1 MIPIFYLAKPKY
13 GGWVA
18 FTSHLYRSLKAIGEK
33 PILFKITKT
42 NSNIKRH
49 FCDNIFYQ
57 NINIETAINLSEQFK
72 SIISA
77 QDKHFI
83 DSTNQLLKNKTK
95 IVIHDPNEMKE
106 IFLNTIKKNKAK
118 PIVIR
123 ESNVKNLKE
132 YGIDSIFLK
141 HPYLIYNNKNN
152 TKKKLA
158 VATSRVDFDKHTE
171 IIVEANMKL
180 NQGLDDNKI
189 EIYGAENRLYTF
201 HKLNKLNPDWRKNY
215 RGTFGNELGS
225 VFKILNPSKF
235 MIDMSAIKKDGGGSQ
250 YTFLEGWDAQ
260 CVIILNKK
268 WDLGNNNIM
277 KSNKNCIFVED
288 SNELKKILES
298 KNNLDHL
305 TEQGLEN
312 LKMFDGRK
320 IAKDYLN
327 IINLPV

>member
-13 GGWVA
+13 GGWVS
-18 FTSHLYRSLKAIGEK
+18 FTSHLYRSLEAIGEK

-42 NSNIKRH
+42 NATVKRH
-49 FCDNIFYQ
+49 FSDNIFYQ

-77 QDKHFI
+77 QDKNFI
-83 DSTNQLLKNKTK
+83 EATDKLLKNKAK
-95 IVIHDPNEMKE
+95 IVIHDPNEMKD
-106 IFLNTIKKNKAK
+106 IFLNTIKKNHSK

-123 ESNVKNLKE
+123 ESNVKNLKDN
-132 YGIDSIFLK
+132 GINSDFIK
-141 HPYLIYNNKNN
+141 HPYLTFNNKKSNKN
-152 TKKKLA
+152 KLA

-180 NQGLDDNKI
+180 KEHIDYNKI

-201 HKLNKLNPDWRKNY
+201 HKLNKINPEWRKDY

-260 CVIILNKK
+260 CIIVLNKK
-268 WDLGNNNIM
+268 WDLGKNNIM
-277 KSNKNCIFVED
+277 KSNKNCIYVENSD
-288 SNELKKILES
+288 ELKKILES
-298 KNNLDHL
+298 NQNFDHL
-305 TEQGLEN
+305 IDQGLDC
-312 LKMFDGRK
+312 LKMFDGK
-320 IAKDYLN
+320 KLAKNYLE
-327 IINLPV
+327 IIKS